1 MDSLNHVLEKIS
13 EADEVEISAHAERR
27 AKIRGIKPERVLE
40 AIRKGELLGA
50 LPNENPNVEIKYSES
65 YLVLIKSE
73 PNELFYLPIYFME
86 DKILITTVLKFSESN
101 IDLEEW

>member
-1 MDSLNHVLEKIS
+1 MGRLNHVLEKIS
-13 EADEVEISAHAERR
+13 EADEIELSAHAERR

-40 AIRKGELLGA
+40 AVRKGELLGA

-65 YLVLIKSE
+65 YLVLIKSAS
-73 PNELFYLPIYFME
+73 NELFYLPVYFKG
-86 DKILITTVLKFSESN
+86 DKLLITTVLKFSESN

>member
-1 MDSLNHVLEKIS
+1 MGSLNHVLEKIS
-13 EADEVEISAHAERR
+13 EINEVELSVHAERR

-40 AIRKGELLGA
+40 AVKKGELLGV

-65 YLVLIKSE
+65 YLVLIKSDS
-73 PNELFYLPIYFME
+73 NELFYLPVYFTG
-86 DKILITTVLKFSESN
+86 DKVLITTVLKFSESN